1 MLYQQHLS
9 ASIII
14 KTKIKETN
22 IPIMAKYVFD
32 KVKAELDQIDSI
44 NISLDGW
51 SDAIMRS
58 FNGYIAQ
65 GKFSLANIIF
75 SVLFFI
81 KWLKEF
87 NRCRNIKNKILK

>member
-1 MLYQQHLS
+1 MLYQQHLN

-14 KTKIKETN
+14 KTKIKEN
-22 IPIMAKYVFD
+22 YIPIKAKYVFD
-32 KVKAELDQIDSI
+32 KVKAEHHQIDSI

-65 GKFSLANIIF
+65 G
-75 SVLFFI
+75 
-81 KWLKEF
+81 
-87 NRCRNIKNKILK
+87 

>member
-1 MLYQQHLS
+1 M
-9 ASIII
+9 
-14 KTKIKETN
+14 
-22 IPIMAKYVFD
+22 
-32 KVKAELDQIDSI
+32 KAEHDQIDSI

-65 GKFSLANIIF
+65 GKFSFANIIF